1 MNIEG
6 KRVRR
11 VRRIFSEKYI
21 VVLDVEMVIPDED
34 PSGACLEADTV
45 AFLKEVKE
53 RADAGDL
60 EWLKKRGKV
69 YATLELEAA

>member
-11 VRRIFSEKYI
+11 IRRVFSDKYI
-21 VVLDVEMVIPDED
+21 VVLEVEMVIPDED
-34 PSGACLEADTV
+34 PSEACLEPATV
-45 AFLKEVKE
+45 AFLKEVKA

-60 EWLKKRGKV
+60 EWLRTKGKV
-69 YATLELEAA
+69 YAALELEAA